1 VNFIRR
7 LLPIG
12 AGISTLPSFFQGQ
25 PYNVTRAIIVFPSA
39 AARSVCTSAH
49 NRWLSRGKVARKQE
63 PTEPLNDVL
72 SILGLAPVGAGLAA
86 LRYQGQ
92 SGESP
97 GDWIAAA
104 DPVHFETRL
113 RHLVVRS
120 LDSDGVSST
129 ALTEL
134 FGDLQESLGG
144 DDKQFVALGTQ
155 GYLRA
160 SRPMST
166 APVSAETADGRVP
179 DEFTPAGEDVETFH
193 GLQGELQMLLH
204 EHPINV
210 ARNSAGHPAVNSVWL
225 WGGGVSPDLSDLSLP
240 VLYADDR
247 LFSGY
252 WKRRSARESGWPG
265 SFEQCVE
272 SAQGDFVAVV
282 PDTDGNEEILLT
294 ALRRLLVRG
303 TVSHLTIVVGQH
315 FVIDVLRRD
324 ILKIWKSV
332 SPHFRER
339 EEYG

>member
-1 VNFIRR
+1 
-7 LLPIG
+7 
-12 AGISTLPSFFQGQ
+12 
-25 PYNVTRAIIVFPSA
+25 VTRAIIVFPSA
-39 AARSVCTSAH
+39 VARSVCISAH
-49 NRWLSRGKVARKQE
+49 NRWLSRGEVARKQE

-72 SILGLAPVGAGLAA
+72 SSLGLAPVGAGLAA

-134 FGDLQESLGG
+134 FGDLQASLGG
-144 DDKQFVALGTQ
+144 DDTQFTTLGTQ

-160 SRPMST
+160 ARPIAT
-166 APVSAETADGRVP
+166 TPVSAETADGRVP
-179 DEFTPAGEDVETFH
+179 DEFTPVGEDVEAFH
-193 GLQGELQMLLH
+193 CLQGELQMLLH
-204 EHPINV
+204 EHPINA
-210 ARNSAGHPAVNSVWL
+210 ARNSAGQPAVNSLWL

-240 VLYADDR
+240 ALFADDP

-252 WKRRSARESGWPG
+252 WKRRSAGESGWPG

-282 PDTDGNEEILLT
+282 PDTGGNEEIQLT
-294 ALRRLLVRG
+294 ALRDLLVRG
-303 TVSHLTIVVGQH
+303 RLSHLTIVVGQH

-324 ILKIWKSV
+324 ILKFWKRV
-332 SPHFRER
+332 SPQFRER
-339 EEYG
+339 EEHG